1 MPIDCTNKQLSI
13 IDILQSLLT
22 TDTNGNC
29 GIRLIPVADG
39 NADFPDCDFKHLDD
53 LAILQL
59 LIDVDGNGNLG
70 LRVIETTEVVAGTNC
85 VDCDNKHLPVDEQIK
100 RRVIGLSADGNPA
113 LRLAKP

>member
-1 MPIDCTNKQLSI
+1 MPIACDKKQLSL

-53 LAILQL
+53 LASIYVTRNS
-59 LIDVDGNGNLG
+59 IDH
-70 LRVIETTEVVAGTNC
+70 IQ
-85 VDCDNKHLPVDEQIK
+85 K
-100 RRVIGLSADGNPA
+100 
-113 LRLAKP
+113 KPHPEAISWLWDQFCKKL